1 MNTKKTDPGDSL
13 ACKFRLFLMS
23 ILTVMAFG
31 SNVFACERQEIQKK
45 SENNAQRIGKK
56 IKENIKIQPVGGWE
70 LRTKYSS
77 YKIPQKH
84 ISISLLSD
92 SGGIWKVFLKNGDSI
107 VYDAKR
113 RLMPM
118 WLGYQT
124 NYSIEQFDYVTGIR
138 RKGKKIWE
146 PFQTEKLSERSRS
159 TACDTQDEIGITA
172 PMEVFFANPK
182 KAERVILPFV
192 QLNQKDDRTRTVY
205 NNYLGLNVR
214 AENVE
219 SNIDSLTII
228 MESDFK
234 IVFGIGKG
242 LLCKHIFGRDSLCFH
257 HTGI

>member
-13 ACKFRLFLMS
+13 LCKFRVFLVS
-23 ILTVMAFG
+23 ILVVMAFG
-31 SNVFACERQEIQKK
+31 SNAFACERQKIQKESDK
-45 SENNAQRIGKK
+45 NAQRIGKK
-56 IKENIKIQPVGGWE
+56 IKENIMIKSVDGWE

-77 YKIPQKH
+77 YRISQKH
-84 ISISLLSD
+84 LSISLLSD
-92 SGGIWKVFLKNGDSI
+92 VGGIWKVFLKNGDSI
-107 VYDAKR
+107 VYDANR

-124 NYSIEQFDYVTGIR
+124 DYSIKQFDYVAGIR

-146 PFQTEKLSERSRS
+146 PFKAEKLSERSRS

-172 PMEVFFANPK
+172 PMEVFSANPK
-182 KAERVILPFV
+182 KAERVIMPFA
-192 QLNQKDDRTRTVY
+192 QINKKDDRARTVY

-219 SNIDSLTII
+219 SNIDSLTIV
-228 MESDFK
+228 MQSDFK
-234 IVFGIGKG
+234 MVFGIGKG
-242 LLCKHIFGRDSLCFH
+242 FLCKQIFGRDSLCFR